1 MPQDVGCKFFN
12 EYKLCYQTLR
22 RGGAK
27 SGPRKI
33 ITVHKQFIFNNEHFS
48 SQIPAKIFL
57 IVFTSY
63 ETSVR
68 HCYMLQDNSI
78 LCQVERMITEWSVK
92 VWESLSDIED
102 VGIGERITNDWTLKG
117 LYCSLFVHNL

>member
-48 SQIPAKIFL
+48 SQIPAKIYL

-68 HCYMLQDNSI
+68 HCYMLHVTRQLYSLPSRKNDHRVVS
-78 LCQVERMITEWSVK
+78 
-92 VWESLSDIED
+92 ESLGKFVRHRGCGDRRED
-102 VGIGERITNDWTLKG
+102 NK
-117 LYCSLFVHNL
+117 